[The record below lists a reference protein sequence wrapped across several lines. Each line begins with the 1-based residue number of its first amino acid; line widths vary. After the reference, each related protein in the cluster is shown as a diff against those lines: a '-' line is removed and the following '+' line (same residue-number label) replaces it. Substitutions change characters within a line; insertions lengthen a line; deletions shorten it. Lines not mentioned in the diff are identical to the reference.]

1 MITHRGIPRVY
12 SWEEVKFELYAL
24 NKANQGIKKIQ
35 DENGYDGIIETF
47 KKTTDV
53 TTLTAFTEDLV
64 ALIGIILALIGIIA
78 TKILENPIF
87 DATTSLIIGILLMFV
102 AVALAWEN
110 KRLLLGESMEYSDEK
125 HIKDIIKEFDSVS
138 SVIDIKTLY
147 FGPKAVLVTAHIEF
161 NDDASV
167 KEVENTTDKIE
178 KRLRETHS
186 DIKTVYIEPKS

>member
-1 MITHRGIPRVY
+1 MDLQNQQKDTLLVKASRNSSIVFLVSVLLFGIAGFQSMMHGY
-12 SWEEVKFELYAL
+12 NA
-24 NKANQGIKKIQ
+24 IQ
-35 DENGYDGIIETF
+35 DSLSGATHGEEAA
-47 KKTTDV
+47 DV
-53 TTLTAFTEDLV
+53 
-64 ALIGIILALIGIIA
+64 IILALIGIIA

-125 HIKDIIKEFDSVS
+125 QIEDIIKEFDIVS

-147 FGPKAVLVTAHIEF
+147 FGPKTVLVTAHIEF

-186 DIKTVYIEPKS
+186 DIKTVYIEPNS